1 MLKAWQVAFAWR
13 HKFNRIVTNT
23 RKRNK
28 PMIHLNRKF
37 NFEVIRITPG
47 YYSGP
52 SDSTVV
58 MELRIPRS

>member
-1 MLKAWQVAFAWR
+1 
-13 HKFNRIVTNT
+13 
-23 RKRNK
+23 
-28 PMIHLNRKF
+28 MIHLNRKF